1 MAFPPLWLN
10 FEANF
15 LEGANRVQLV
25 HGYTRPMN
33 NDEHLSIKDFRI
45 NGQIRGIYGLVN
57 PQVGTTRAGKPY
69 FKALLRDATG
79 EAALRV
85 WIFDES
91 RLGETIRTGFVH
103 IIGQTQSYAGQ
114 IQVIAD
120 KICAA
125 DVSTEQLKKLL
136 PATTRDIDGMM
147 MEVQRLLHTLE
158 HPGMR
163 ALAEQYLAN
172 EHITQ
177 QFRRAPA
184 AVSVHHAYIGG
195 LLEHTLQLMLLADV
209 MLPLYPALN
218 RDLILMGLF
227 LHDLGKTVEL
237 EWERGFAYTTEGNLV
252 GHVVRGAIWLQTM
265 AAASAKKSPIPP
277 DALRVLLHIVISHH
291 GSLEHGAAKL
301 PSTPEAMFVAMLDNL
316 DAKTTSTL
324 VAAARDRLD
333 VSEPGHEFSDKVWS
347 LDVRVFRPDPL
358 RAPAKIDQ
366 PAQAE

>member
-1 MAFPPLWLN
+1 MTN
-10 FEANF
+10 
-15 LEGANRVQLV
+15 Q
-25 HGYTRPMN
+25 
-33 NDEHLSIKDFRI
+33 EHIAIKDFI
-45 NGQIRGIYGLVN
+45 PNSHISGIYGLVN
-57 PQVGTTRAGKPY
+57 PQVGTTRAGKPF
-69 FKALLRDATG
+69 FKALIRDASG

-85 WIFDES
+85 WIFDEA

-103 IIGQTQSYAGQ
+103 ITGQTQSYNGQ
-114 IQVIAD
+114 MQVIAD
-120 KICAA
+120 VIRAE

-136 PATTRDIDGMM
+136 PATTRDIDAMM
-147 MEVQRLLHTLE
+147 KEVERLLHPLK

-163 ALAEQYLAN
+163 ALAEQYLSN

-177 QFRRAPA
+177 HFRRAPA

-209 MLPLYPALN
+209 MLPLYPGLN
-218 RDLILMGLF
+218 RDLVLLGLF

-237 EWERGFAYTTEGNLV
+237 EWERGFAYTTDGNLV

-291 GSLEHGAAKL
+291 GTLEHGAAKL

-324 VAAARDRLD
+324 VAAARDRAD
-333 VSEPGHEFSDKVWS
+333 VNEPGHEFSDKVWS

-358 RAPAKIDQ
+358 CVSEPVAA
-366 PAQAE
+366 ATQAE